1 MIDLDLNIISS
12 KRLAQIIKDSN
23 KGIRF
28 CFILGSGASVESGIP
43 SGNTLEMD
51 WMREI
56 TADPDWLE
64 DLKHTASEL
73 HDKGEIQHSFEQIKT
88 AWDEVKDTD
97 RTLSSE
103 YYFDLFK
110 LRFHPMMKNGYRF
123 FEDLMEGKEP
133 SIGYHSLARFLTEGY
148 GNLVITTNFDSLV
161 EDSLF
166 LYTDKRPLVIGHEAL
181 AGYID
186 ADVQRPIVAK
196 VHRGLGYGPLNSPE
210 DTDRIQ
216 EEWQNCLNLAFS
228 TYTPIVI
235 GYAGGDRSLMTFM
248 EDRATQMRNGIYWC
262 YFDQYGMPDER
273 ILNLVKEKKGCLV
286 KTKGFDDV
294 MLTIGGKLFK
304 EDITPSGTQSC
315 LEQQYKK
322 RVQTYTQQYEKVN
335 KDKSLTAAPHP
346 IEEAQQKTEAARKKK
361 HELTPWDYLPRANRA
376 AAEGR
381 HSEAIDEFTNAL
393 KLDPKYAYAYY
404 NRGNS
409 YYELTEYDKAI
420 ADYTEAI
427 ALDPKDAAVYNNRG
441 NLYNNLKEYNKAIVD
456 LTKAITLDPKIAMAY
471 YNRGISYA
479 ALKEYD
485 KAIAD
490 YTEAIALDPK
500 DAKVYNNR
508 GISYAALKEYD
519 KAIADL
525 TEAIALDP
533 KAAKAYYN
541 RGVSYYT
548 LKEYDKAIADY
559 TEAIALDPKY
569 ADAYN
574 NRGNL
579 YDDLKEYD
587 KAIADYTEAIALDPK
602 DADAYYNRGISY
614 AALKEYDKAIA
625 DYTEAIALDP
635 KYAVAYN
642 NRGISYADLK
652 EYDKAIADYTAAIA
666 LDPMYKKAYKNRAIT
681 YRNMGQIALAKRDE
695 KTASKL

>member
-1 MIDLDLNIISS
+1 MDLNTISS
-12 KRLAQIIKDSN
+12 KKLAQIIKDSN

-73 HDKGEIQHSFEQIKT
+73 HDKGEIQHSFEEIKT
-88 AWDEVKDTD
+88 AWDKVKDTGGI
-97 RTLSSE
+97 LSSE

-110 LRFHPMMKNGYRF
+110 LRFYPMMKNGYRF
-123 FEDLMEGKEP
+123 LEELMEGKEP
-133 SIGYHSLARFLTEGY
+133 SIGYHSLARFLTGGY

-210 DTDRIQ
+210 DTDRIHT
-216 EEWQNCLNLAFS
+216 EWQNCLKLAFS

-248 EDRATQMRNGIYWC
+248 EDSDIEMRNGIFWC
-262 YFDQYGMPDER
+262 YLEQYGMPDER

-304 EDITPSGTQSC
+304 DDITPSGTQSR

-322 RVQTYTQQYEKVN
+322 RVQRYTEQYEKAN
-335 KDKSLTAAPHP
+335 KDKSLAVALHP

-361 HELTPWDYLPRANRA
+361 GELTPLDYLLRGNRA
-376 AAEGR
+376 ADEGR
-381 HSEAIDEFTNAL
+381 HSEAIDEFTNAIN
-393 KLDPKYAYAYY
+393 LDPKYAYAYN
-404 NRGNS
+404 NRGAS
-409 YYELTEYDKAI
+409 YHDLKEYDKAI
-420 ADYTEAI
+420 ADYTEII
-427 ALDPKDAAVYNNRG
+427 ALDPKHAMAYNNRG
-441 NLYNNLKEYNKAIVD
+441 NS
-456 LTKAITLDPKIAMAY
+456 Y
-471 YNRGISYA
+471 Y

-500 DAKVYNNR
+500 LACAYNNR
-508 GISYAALKEYD
+508 GNSYDDLKEYD
-519 KAIADL
+519 KAIVDL
-525 TEAIALDP
+525 TKAIALDP
-533 KAAKAYYN
+533 KYAVAYYN
-541 RGVSYYT
+541 RGNSYAS
-548 LKEYDKAIADY
+548 LKEHDKGIADY

-569 ADAYN
+569 AYAYN
-574 NRGNL
+574 NRGNS
-579 YDDLKEYD
+579 YYDLKEYD

-602 DADAYYNRGISY
+602 FAKAYNNRGASY
-614 AALKEYDKAIA
+614 DDIKEYDKAIA
-625 DYTEAIALDP
+625 DYTEAITLDP
-635 KYAVAYN
+635 KYKVAY
-642 NRGISYADLK
+642 
-652 EYDKAIADYTAAIA
+652 E
-666 LDPMYKKAYKNRAIT
+666 NRAIT
-681 YRNMGQIALAKRDE
+681 YRKMGQIALAKKDE
-695 KTASKL
+695 ETASKL

>member
-1 MIDLDLNIISS
+1 MDLNTISS
-12 KRLAQIIKDSN
+12 KKLAQIIKDSN

-73 HDKGEIQHSFEQIKT
+73 HDKTEIQHSFEQIKK
-88 AWDEVKDTD
+88 AWDEVKDTG

-123 FEDLMEGKEP
+123 LEDLMEGKEP
-133 SIGYHSLARFLTEGY
+133 SIGYHSLARFLTGGY

-196 VHRGLGYGPLNSPE
+196 VHRGLGYGPLNSPD
-210 DTDRIQ
+210 DTSRIHT
-216 EEWQNCLNLAFS
+216 EWQNALNLAFS

-248 EDRATQMRNGIYWC
+248 EDSDIEMRNGIYWC
-262 YFDQYGMPDER
+262 YLEQYGEPDER

-304 EDITPSGTQSC
+304 EDITPASTQSR

-322 RVQTYTQQYEKVN
+322 RVQRYTEQYEKAN
-335 KDKSLTAAPHP
+335 KDKTLTAALHP
-346 IEEAQQKTEAARKKK
+346 IEEAQQKTEAAREKKG
-361 HELTPWDYLPRANRA
+361 ELTPLDYLLRGNRA
-376 AAEGR
+376 SDEGR
-381 HSEAIDEFTNAL
+381 NSEAIDEFTNAI

-409 YYELTEYDKAI
+409 YYALKKYNKAIADYTEAIALDPKDAVAYNNRGISYDALEEYDKAI

-427 ALDPKDAAVYNNRG
+427 ALDPKHAKAYNNRG
-441 NLYNNLKEYNKAIVD
+441 VLYDDI
-456 LTKAITLDPKIAMAY
+456 
-471 YNRGISYA
+471 
-479 ALKEYD
+479 
-485 KAIAD
+485 
-490 YTEAIALDPK
+490 
-500 DAKVYNNR
+500 
-508 GISYAALKEYD
+508 
-519 KAIADL
+519 
-525 TEAIALDP
+525 
-533 KAAKAYYN
+533 
-541 RGVSYYT
+541 
-548 LKEYDKAIADY
+548 KEYDKAIADY

-569 ADAYN
+569 AKAYN
-574 NRGNL
+574 NRGNS
-579 YDDLKEYD
+579 
-587 KAIADYTEAIALDPK
+587 
-602 DADAYYNRGISY
+602 YY
-614 AALKEYDKAIA
+614 ALKEYDKAIA
-625 DYTEAIALDP
+625 DYTEVIALDP

-642 NRGISYADLK
+642 NRGYSYNNLK
-652 EYDKAIADYTAAIA
+652 EYNKAIADLTKAIALDPKVAEAYNNRGASYHALKEYVKAIADYSKAIA
-666 LDPMYKKAYKNRAIT
+666 LNPKYKKAYKNRAIT
-681 YRNMGQIALAKRDE
+681 YRNMGQIASAKRDE
-695 KTASKL
+695 ETASKL

>member
-1 MIDLDLNIISS
+1 MDLNTISS
-12 KRLAQIIKDSN
+12 KKLAQIIKDSN

-43 SGNTLEMD
+43 SGNTLEMN

-73 HDKGEIQHSFEQIKT
+73 HDKKEIQHSFEQIKT
-88 AWDEVKDTD
+88 AWDEVKDTG

-110 LRFHPMMKNGYRF
+110 LRFYPLMKNGYRF

-133 SIGYHSLARFLTEGY
+133 SIGYHSLARFLTGGY

-210 DTDRIQ
+210 DTARIHK
-216 EEWQNCLNLAFS
+216 EWQNALNLAFS

-248 EDRATQMRNGIYWC
+248 EDSDIQMRNGIYWC
-262 YFDQYGMPDER
+262 YLEQYGMPDER
-273 ILNLVKEKKGCLV
+273 ILNLVKKKNGYLV
-286 KTKGFDDV
+286 KINGFDDV

-304 EDITPSGTQSC
+304 EDITPASTQSR

-322 RVQTYTQQYEKVN
+322 RVQRYTQQYEKAN
-335 KDKSLTAAPHP
+335 KDKSLTAALHP
-346 IEEAQQKTEAARKKK
+346 IEEAQQKTEAAREKKD
-361 HELTPWDYLPRANRA
+361 ELTSWDYLLRGNRA
-376 AAEGR
+376 ADEGR
-381 HSEAIDEFTNAL
+381 HSEAIDEFTNAI
-393 KLDPKYAYAYY
+393 KLDPKFAYAYN

-409 YYELTEYDKAI
+409 YYALKEYDKVI

-427 ALDPKDAAVYNNRG
+427 ALDPKDAEVYYNRG
-441 NLYNNLKEYNKAIVD
+441 NLYYVLKEYN
-456 LTKAITLDPKIAMAY
+456 
-471 YNRGISYA
+471 
-479 ALKEYD
+479 

-490 YTEAIALDPK
+490 YTEAIALDLK
-500 DAKVYNNR
+500 D
-508 GISYAALKEYD
+508 
-519 KAIADL
+519 
-525 TEAIALDP
+525 T
-533 KAAKAYYN
+533 KAYYN
-541 RGVSYYT
+541 RGNSYY
-548 LKEYDKAIADY
+548 
-559 TEAIALDPKY
+559 
-569 ADAYN
+569 
-574 NRGNL
+574 
-579 YDDLKEYD
+579 DLKEYD

-602 DADAYYNRGISY
+602 FAKAYNNRGNSYDDLKEYDKAIADYTEAVALDPKYAVAYYNRGNLYDDLKEHDKAIADYTEAIALDPKVAYAYINRGISY
-614 AALKEYDKAIA
+614 RKLEEYDKAIA

-635 KYAVAYN
+635 KDAEVYN
-642 NRGISYADLK
+642 NRGASYDDIK
-652 EYDKAIADYTAAIA
+652 EYDKAIADFTEAIA
-666 LDPMYKKAYKNRAIT
+666 LDPKYKMAYKNRAIT
-681 YRNMGQIALAKRDE
+681 YRKMGQIALAKKDE
-695 KTASKL
+695 ETASKL